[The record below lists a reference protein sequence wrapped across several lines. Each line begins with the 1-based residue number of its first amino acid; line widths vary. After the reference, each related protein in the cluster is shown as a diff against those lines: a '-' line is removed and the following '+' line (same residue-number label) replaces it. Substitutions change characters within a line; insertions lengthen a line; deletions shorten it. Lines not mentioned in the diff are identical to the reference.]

1 MRISRTTVVLLLA
14 NLIAFGLVW
23 RAMSGHATAAVS
35 QTQLFPANP
44 ARIAVAE
51 GPTRMLLEKRSAGWR
66 VLEPFDWPANV
77 WSVQRLIDELRFIS
91 PESGFDVAEVTAN
104 GASLKDYGLEPAR
117 WTVKVTGEVTG
128 EAAAAVE
135 VKIGVQASTRRHF
148 LLTEDGR
155 RIVPLP
161 DAMAAALGATA
172 ESYRVDRIFEI
183 ADFEARAVSVR
194 QREKDAEVVTALVAE
209 ARPRVGRRGQLPEW
223 RFETPYDAPADPDAT
238 ARAVAA
244 LANLRAAKFIDLTDE
259 ATGLSAP
266 ALRLAL
272 EGNARRQVLL
282 VGRPAPGQPRLLCAK
297 LEDNAAVF
305 LVEANE
311 LREWLTPRAALADTR
326 PADFDP
332 ALVTGFTV
340 SAGGRSITLHRLDG
354 LGEDARWE
362 IPVAPGSTATKRRE
376 ADARLISR
384 FLAGLAQLR
393 ATRRA
398 PGVAGGLT
406 LPSVRAPLAAAPAQ
420 TVELEFGAERI
431 VLGFADDPDNGAGTR
446 LVHAKGAPLAAVCD
460 VSFLDGGQQNVEP
473 SAWRRR
479 TVAALP
485 QGARVSGLRLTARAD
500 GKVVGEARLGPDGN
514 WAGAGRLDPTNA
526 RRLALA
532 LAEVRASAFPG
543 RDVGAGGWRYELRVT
558 DQAATGAGAASETIR
573 TYLCSAPLHDRSL
586 LLRDE
591 ADDDDFILEPALAA
605 ILAPL
610 LTEPGK

>member
-23 RAMSGHATAAVS
+23 RAMSGKTTAVIS
-35 QTQLFPANP
+35 QTQLFPPNP
-44 ARIAVAE
+44 TRIALAE
-51 GPTRMLLEKRSAGWR
+51 GPARVLLEKRPAGWR

-91 PESGFDVAEVTAN
+91 PESGFDVTEVATN
-104 GASLKDYGLEPAR
+104 GASLKDYGLDPPR
-117 WTVKVTGEVTG
+117 WTIKVAAETGPS
-128 EAAAAVE
+128 VE
-135 VKIGVQASTRRHF
+135 VKIGVQPSTRRHF

-155 RIVPLP
+155 RIIPLP
-161 DAMAAALGATA
+161 DAMAAALAASA

-194 QREKDAEVVTALVAE
+194 QREKEAEVVTTLAAE
-209 ARPRVGRRGQLPEW
+209 ARPRIGRRVLAPEW
-223 RFETPYDAPADPDAT
+223 RFEAPYDAPADPDAT
-238 ARAVAA
+238 VRAVSA
-244 LANLRAAKFIDLTDE
+244 LANLRAAKFADLADE
-259 ATGLSAP
+259 ATGLSKP
-266 ALRLAL
+266 SLRLAL

-282 VGRPAPGQPRLLCAK
+282 IGRPAPGQPTLLCAK

-305 LVEANE
+305 LIEARE
-311 LREWLTPRAALADTR
+311 VREWLTPRAALADTR
-326 PADFDP
+326 AADFDP

-354 LGEDARWE
+354 LGDDARWE

-376 ADARLISR
+376 ADARLVGR

-398 PGVAGGLT
+398 PTAPGGLT
-406 LPSVRAPLAAAPAQ
+406 LPAVREPLAGAKGQ

-431 VLGFADDPDNGAGTR
+431 MLGFADDPDNGAGTR
-446 LVHAKGAPLAAVCD
+446 LVHAKGSPLAAVCD
-460 VSFLDGGQQNVEP
+460 VSFLDGGHQNVEP

-500 GKVVGEARLGPDGN
+500 GKVIGEARLGPDGN
-514 WAGAGRLDPTNA
+514 WAGTGRLDPSNA
-526 RRLALA
+526 RRLALG
-532 LAEVRASAFPG
+532 LAEVRATAFPG
-543 RDVGAGGWRYELRVT
+543 RDVGAGGWSYELRVT

-573 TYLCSAPLHDRSL
+573 TYLCSAPLNDRSL

-591 ADDDDFILEPALAA
+591 TDDDDFILEPALSA
-605 ILAPL
+605 ILVPL
-610 LTEPGK
+610 LTEAGR

>member
-23 RAMSGHATAAVS
+23 RAMSGQTTAAIS

-44 ARIAVAE
+44 ARIALAE
-51 GPTRMLLEKRSAGWR
+51 GPTRVLLEKRPAGWR
-66 VLEPFDWPANV
+66 VLEPFEWPANV
-77 WSVQRLIDELRFIS
+77 WSVQRMIDELRFIS

-117 WTVKVTGEVTG
+117 WTVKVTGDAG
-128 EAAAAVE
+128 AAVE
-135 VKIGVQASTRRHF
+135 VKVGVQPSTRRHF

-161 DAMAAALGATA
+161 DAMAAALGASA

-194 QREKDAEVVTALVAE
+194 QREKDVETVTALVAE
-209 ARPRVGRRGQLPEW
+209 ARPRVGRRVQLPEW
-223 RFETPYDAPADPDAT
+223 RFVAPDDAPADPDAR

-244 LANLRAAKFIDLTDE
+244 LANLRVAKFADLPEE
-259 ATGLSAP
+259 ATGLGAP

-272 EGNARRQVLL
+272 EGNARRQMLL
-282 VGRPAPGQPRLLCAK
+282 VGRPAPGQPQLLCAK

-305 LVEANE
+305 LIEARE
-311 LREWLTPRAALADTR
+311 LREWMAPRATLADTR

-376 ADARLISR
+376 ADARLVGR
-384 FLAGLAQLR
+384 FLAGLSQLR

-398 PGVAGGLT
+398 PAVDGGLT
-406 LPSVRAPLAAAPAQ
+406 LPAVREPRAGATGQ

-431 VLGFADDPDNGAGTR
+431 VLGFTDDPDNGAGTR
-446 LVHAKGAPLAAVCD
+446 LVHAKGSPLAAICD
-460 VSFLDGGQQNVEP
+460 VTFLDGGHQNVEP

-485 QGARVSGLRLTARAD
+485 QGARVSGLRLTSRAD

-514 WAGAGRLDPTNA
+514 WAGTGRLDPTSA
-526 RRLALA
+526 RRLALG
-532 LAEVRASAFPG
+532 LAEVRATAVPG
-543 RDVGAGGWRYELRVT
+543 RDGGAGGWSYELRVT

-573 TYLCSAPLHDRSL
+573 TYLCSAPLNDRLL

-591 ADDDDFILEPALAA
+591 TDDDDFILEPTLAA
-605 ILAPL
+605 LLAPL
-610 LTEPGK
+610 LSETGR

>member
-1 MRISRTTVVLLLA
+1 MPMRISRTTVVLLLA

-23 RAMSGHATAAVS
+23 RAMSGQTTAAVS
-35 QTQLFPANP
+35 QTQLFPADP
-44 ARIAVAE
+44 ARIALAE
-51 GPTRMLLEKRSAGWR
+51 GPARILLERRPAGWR
-66 VLEPFDWPANV
+66 VLEPFEWPANV

-117 WTVKVTGEVTG
+117 WTVKVTGDG
-128 EAAAAVE
+128 GAAVE
-135 VKIGVQASTRRHF
+135 VKVGVQPSTRRHF

-161 DAMAAALGATA
+161 DAMAAALGASA

-194 QREKDAEVVTALVAE
+194 RREKDVETVTALVAE
-209 ARPRVGRRGQLPEW
+209 ARPRVGRRVQLPEW
-223 RFETPYDAPADPDAT
+223 RFEAPYDAPADPDAT

-244 LANLRAAKFIDLTDE
+244 LTDLRVAKFADLAEE
-259 ATGLSAP
+259 ATGLGAP

-282 VGRPAPGQPRLLCAK
+282 VGRTAPGQPQLLCAK

-305 LVEANE
+305 LIEARE
-311 LREWLTPRAALADTR
+311 LREWMTPRATLADTR

-376 ADARLISR
+376 ADARLVGR
-384 FLAGLAQLR
+384 FLAGLSQLR

-398 PGVAGGLT
+398 PAVPGGLT
-406 LPSVRAPLAAAPAQ
+406 LPAVREPPAGAPGQ

-431 VLGFADDPDNGAGTR
+431 VLGFTEDPDNGAGTR
-446 LVHAKGAPLAAVCD
+446 LVHAKGSPLAAICD
-460 VSFLDGGQQNVEP
+460 VSFLDGGHRNVEP

-514 WAGAGRLDPTNA
+514 WAGTGRLDPTSA
-526 RRLALA
+526 RRLALG
-532 LAEVRASAFPG
+532 LAEVRATAFPG
-543 RDVGAGGWRYELRVT
+543 RDVGAGGWSYELRVT

-573 TYLCSAPLHDRSL
+573 TYLCSAPLHDRAL

-591 ADDDDFILEPALAA
+591 TDDDDFILEPTLAA
-605 ILAPL
+605 LLAPL
-610 LTEPGK
+610 LTEAGR